1 MIFALTPRENI
12 CSWLIPEQNMFFIWI
27 CMPFHVEFRPES
39 SLCLDCGYFFQSLL
53 RWTSGQI
60 MQVKT
65 VSKFSSGGGRD
76 ALACKISGH
85 PFHVSSR
92 KCLETPNLTLF
103 TKRKLRRNL
112 ETYLTVSNSAGN
124 QDTSAGQI
132 SDFSCR
138 ALVRKH
144 LETPNCCPFHPPLVN
159 YGSQF
164 QAIWCFIDLKVH
176 FITMTSQWVGW
187 RLKSPAS
194 RLFTQPFIRAQ
205 IKENIKAPCHW
216 PLCGE
221 FTGYRWIPRTNGQ

>member
-1 MIFALTPRENI
+1 
-12 CSWLIPEQNMFFIWI
+12 MFFIWI
-27 CMPFHVEFRPES
+27 CTPFHVEFRPES

-76 ALACKISGH
+76 ALACTISGH

-92 KCLETPNLTLF
+92 KCLETPNFALF
-103 TKRKLRRNL
+103 TMWTLRRNL

-144 LETPNCCPFHPPLVN
+144 LETPIFSPSTHPLSTTAPGSRPFDVLL
-159 YGSQF
+159 
-164 QAIWCFIDLKVH
+164 IWKCISLRWRHNEWDSVSNHQPHDCLLNRLSGHRSKKTSKPRVTGLWTGNSPETGEFPAQ
-176 FITMTSQWVGW
+176 MTSHAATVSIWW
-187 RLKSPAS
+187 RHHVS
-194 RLFTQPFIRAQ
+194 T
-205 IKENIKAPCHW
+205 
-216 PLCGE
+216 
-221 FTGYRWIPRTNGQ
+221 